1 MMRSVT
7 GEAHMKRSIVRGISA
22 IVAAVLSG
30 AYWFGFF
37 LFAEAFTAADY
48 RADMQPGDGYLTAKV
63 ALAVIIGP
71 LIYALL
77 LLAWRR
83 IDQSLVER

>member
-1 MMRSVT
+1 
-7 GEAHMKRSIVRGISA
+7 MKRSIVRGISA
-22 IVAAVLSG
+22 IVAAALSG